1 MNCASVED
9 IENLQNSDS
18 QTINARNSTT
28 IPPFLIL
35 TISVLIVAN
44 KGNTG
49 EIFLDLIKAVKEIDE
64 IHKDDSS
71 FTEKSRY

>member
-1 MNCASVED
+1 MDCASVED

-18 QTINARNSTT
+18 QTISARNSTT

-35 TISVLIVAN
+35 IISVLIVAN

-49 EIFLDLIKAVKEIDE
+49 EIFLDLIKAVKEFDG